1 MDEGILEVLS
11 SLCMQKANQHSALF
25 TISLLVL
32 GSLLFSGHPKTW
44 IEAKEKPFA
53 PVTLGQADTI
63 LATLSDE
70 ERIAQMFIVNQ
81 EQDSDLEPG
90 GYLLSSQDQKLE
102 IRGKNIALLP
112 FIGLDLI
119 QPNAIHSHLL
129 RQQTLS
135 ASNDSVTNEKYLN
148 TAARAIR
155 DRGINFIIGPALDLY
170 DNTENPYTNYQ
181 SFGSEP
187 EKVATAAVNFIRAF
201 KRNGILCVAGSFPG
215 LGSGTRGFEMAPPI
229 LFSKKNEFYER
240 EFIPFKKAINN
251 GLQAVIVSNALSP
264 GLDSI
269 GGDMASRS
277 SEVNQILHYKL
288 GYNGLVWADISKDGG
303 TKDFNRSVTRQILAG
318 ADVIIINEDL
328 DKKVKE
334 VNAAI
339 KSGQLSREF
348 IDEKVKR
355 IIQSKLWIAKRKNHP
370 KDSLET
376 AIDLELKTR
385 KQVESAITLLV
396 NQNDIIPLKKLDTV
410 KLAVLFISE
419 NEQQNMPWLVN
430 RYAPAD
436 VYSSDFNNLEKT
448 YTELADKASQYNM
461 VIVAIDTESK
471 LKKSRFGLSEHV
483 QSVLDRLVYS
493 KSVVFCWN
501 GNPNAL
507 LNLNNINRY
516 QAILLGYE
524 PTEYTQ
530 DLLMQSVFGG
540 RAING
545 SLKRKVKTLFEKRSG
560 IATQKTRLGYGIPE
574 EVGIERKDLSK
585 IDEIVAE
592 GIEELAYP
600 GCQLFFAKDG
610 IVVVNNAYGHHR
622 YEKQNRVE
630 VDDIYDLASI
640 TKIAGSVAGLLK
652 LNTENKFNLDS
663 NLSYYLGETVDTSK
677 YGELTMREIL
687 AHQAGLAPFVPFYS
701 KTLSKGSP
709 KYDVYSLAKSDVYPN
724 RVARE
729 FYIRKGYE
737 DVMFSQILNHPLSSE
752 KKYKYSD
759 IGYYFALRIIELQ
772 SQMAMDTFL
781 ERSIYKPLGLSL
793 MTYRPLNKFDK
804 NRITPT
810 ELDRTYRNQLI
821 HGDVHDPGAAM
832 LGGVGGHAGLFS
844 NANDL
849 GILMQ
854 MYLNGGTYGE
864 EQFIDS
870 TILAD
875 YIRCQY
881 CDNNN
886 RRGAGFDKPLR
897 ESGNGPSCGCT
908 DKEAFGHQGF
918 TGTVTWADPMEE
930 VVYVFLSNRV
940 YPSANNR
947 KLAQMDIRTNIQ
959 QAFYDAINK
968 NREVAK
974 NDSEN

>member
-1 MDEGILEVLS
+1 
-11 SLCMQKANQHSALF
+11 MQKANQHSVLF
-25 TISLLVL
+25 SVSLLIL
-32 GSLLFSGHPKTW
+32 GSMFFSGHPKTW

-53 PVTLGQADTI
+53 PVNLNQVDTI
-63 LATLSDE
+63 LSTLSDD
-70 ERIAQMFIVNQ
+70 ERIAQMFIVKQ
-81 EQDSDLEPG
+81 AQDSELEPG
-90 GYLLSSQDQKLE
+90 GYLLSNQNQKLE
-102 IRGKNIALLP
+102 IRGKNISLLP
-112 FIGLDLI
+112 LIGLDLI
-119 QPNAIHSHLL
+119 QPNALNTHLL
-129 RQQTLS
+129 NQQTIS
-135 ASNDSVTNEKYLN
+135 ASNDSNTKDNYLN
-148 TAARAIR
+148 TVARAIR
-155 DRGINFIIGPALDLY
+155 DRGINFVIGPALDLY
-170 DNTENPYTNYQ
+170 DNTDNPYTNHQ

-187 EKVATAAVNFIRAF
+187 EEVAKEASAFIQAF
-201 KRNGILCVAGSFPG
+201 KNNGILCVAGSFPG
-215 LGSGTRGFEMAPPI
+215 LGSGARGFEMAPPI
-229 LFSKKNEFYER
+229 LFSKHNEFFQR
-240 EFIPFKKAINN
+240 EFIPFKSAINN
-251 GLQAVIVSNALSP
+251 GLQAILMSNAVSP
-264 GLDSI
+264 GLDSLSGEI
-269 GGDMASRS
+269 ASRS
-277 SEVNQILHYKL
+277 KVINQVLTSNL
-288 GYNGLVWADISKDGG
+288 GYKGLIWTDISKDGAN
-303 TKDFNRSVTRQILAG
+303 KDFSRTVTNQILAG
-318 ADVIIINEDL
+318 ADIIIINDDL

-339 KSGQLSREF
+339 KSGELSREL
-348 IDEKVKR
+348 IDDKARR
-355 IIQSKLWIAKRKNHP
+355 IIQSKLWLAKRKNHP

-410 KLAVLFISE
+410 KLAVLYISD
-419 NEQQNMPWLVN
+419 QDQDKMPWFIK

-436 VYSSDFNNLEKT
+436 VYTSDFNSLEKT
-448 YTELADKASQYNM
+448 YTDLTEKQSEYNT
-461 VIVAIDTESK
+461 VIVSIDPETQ
-471 LKKSRFGLSEHV
+471 LDKSRFGLSEHV

-493 KSVVFCWN
+493 KNVVFCWN

-516 QAILLGYE
+516 QAILLSYE
-524 PTEYTQ
+524 PTDYTQ
-530 DLLMQSVFGG
+530 DLVTQTVFGG
-540 RAING
+540 REING
-545 SLKRKVKTLFEKRSG
+545 TLKRKVKNLFEKGAG
-560 IATQKTRLGYGIPE
+560 ITTEKTRLGYGIPE
-574 EVGIERKDLSK
+574 EVGIERKDLTK
-585 IDEIVAE
+585 LDQIVAK

-610 IVVVNNAYGHHR
+610 IVVVNNAYGYHR
-622 YEKQNRVE
+622 YEKQNRVK

-663 NLSYYLGETVDTSK
+663 NLSHYLGATVDTSK
-677 YGELTMREIL
+677 YGVLTMREIL

-737 DVMFSQILNHPLSSE
+737 DVMFSQILNHPLSDE

-759 IGYYFALRIIELQ
+759 IGYYFALRIIEMQ

-781 ERSIYKPLGLSL
+781 DRSIYKPLGLSI
-793 MTYRPLNKFDK
+793 MTYKPLNKFDK
-804 NRITPT
+804 SRITPT
-810 ELDRTYRNQLI
+810 ELDRNYRNQLI

-854 MYLNGGTYGE
+854 MYLNGGTYGDE
-864 EQFIDS
+864 RFIDS

-918 TGTVTWADPMEE
+918 TGTVTWADPSEK

-940 YPSANNR
+940 YPSANNK
-947 KLAQMDIRTNIQ
+947 KLAELNIRTDLQ

-968 NREVAK
+968 NKEVAK

>member
-1 MDEGILEVLS
+1 LGLILS
-11 SLCMQKANQHSALF
+11 SLSMQKANQHPVLLTIFSLALGTLF
-25 TISLLVL
+25 
-32 GSLLFSGHPKTW
+32 FSGHPKTW
-44 IEAKEKPFA
+44 IEAKEKLFSPINLDQ
-53 PVTLGQADTI
+53 VDTI
-63 LATLSDE
+63 MSSLSDD
-70 ERIAQMFIVNQ
+70 ERIAQMFVVKK
-81 EQDSDLEPG
+81 EQDSDLQPG
-90 GYLLSSQDQKLE
+90 GYLLHSLDQKLE
-102 IRGKNIALLP
+102 IKGKNSNLIPLV
-112 FIGLDLI
+112 GLDLI
-119 QPNAIHSHLL
+119 QPNALSSALL
-129 RQQTLS
+129 SQQTIS
-135 ASNDSVTNEKYLN
+135 ASNNLAASTEYLN
-148 TAARAIR
+148 TTAKALR
-155 DRGINFIIGPALDLY
+155 DHGINFVIGPALDLY
-170 DNTENPYTNYQ
+170 DNTENPYTNHQ

-187 EKVATAAVNFIRAF
+187 LEVAAQATRFIQSFRS
-201 KRNGILCVAGSFPG
+201 NGILCVAGSFPG
-215 LGSGTRGFEMAPPI
+215 LGSSERGFEMAPPI
-229 LFSKKNEFYER
+229 LFSKNNGFYQH
-240 EFIPFKKAINN
+240 EFIPFKKVINN
-251 GLQAVIVSNALSP
+251 GLQAVMISNALSP
-264 GLDSI
+264 GLDSLS
-269 GGDMASRS
+269 GEVASKS
-277 SEVNQILHYKL
+277 LEVNKVLASNL
-288 GYNGLVWADISKDGG
+288 GYKGLVWADISKDGG
-303 TKDFNRSVTRQILAG
+303 NKDFNRTVTSQIKAG
-318 ADVIIINEDL
+318 ADVIIINDDL
-328 DKKVKE
+328 DKKIKE

-339 KSGQLSREF
+339 KSGEISRQL
-348 IDEKVKR
+348 IDEKTKR

-370 KDSLET
+370 KDSTAT

-385 KQVESAITLLV
+385 KQVENSITLLT
-396 NQNDIIPLKKLDTV
+396 NQNDIIPLKKLDTI
-410 KLAVLFISE
+410 KLAVLSISD
-419 NEQQNMPWLVN
+419 NTQNDMPWLVN

-436 VYSSDFNNLEKT
+436 VYTTDFKTLEKT
-448 YTELADKASQYNM
+448 YSALAEKQANYNLI
-461 VIVAIDTESK
+461 IVSIDPETN
-471 LKKSRFGLSEHV
+471 LNKKRFGLSDHA

-493 KSVVFCWN
+493 KSVIFVWN

-507 LNLNNINRY
+507 LNLDNANRY
-516 QAILLGYE
+516 QAILNSYE
-524 PTEYTQ
+524 PTDYTQ
-530 DLLMQSVFGG
+530 DLVTQAIFGG
-540 RAING
+540 RAISG
-545 SLKRKVKTLFEKRSG
+545 SLKRKVKTLYEKGAG

-574 EVGIERKDLSK
+574 EVGIDRKNLSQL
-585 IDEIVAE
+585 DEIDDK

-600 GCQLFFAKDG
+600 GCQVFFAKDG

-622 YEKQNRVE
+622 YEKKNRVKI
-630 VDDIYDLASI
+630 DDIYDLASI
-640 TKIAGSVAGLLK
+640 TKIAGSVAGLLT
-652 LNTENKFNLDS
+652 LNSEKKFDLDS
-663 NLSYYLGETVDTSK
+663 NLSYYLGQSVDTSK
-677 YGELTMREIL
+677 YGALTMREIL

-737 DVMFSQILNHPLSSE
+737 DEMFSQILNHPLSAV

-759 IGYYFALRIIELQ
+759 IGYYFALRIIEMQ

-781 ERSIYKPLGLSL
+781 ERRIYKPLGLSL
-793 MTYRPLNKFDK
+793 MTYKPLNKFDK

-810 ELDRTYRNQLI
+810 ELDRNYRKQLI

-854 MYLNGGTYGE
+854 MYLNGGEYGG

-918 TGTVTWADPMEE
+918 TGTVTWADPTEN

-940 YPSANNR
+940 YPSASNR
-947 KLAQMDIRTNIQ
+947 KLAEMDIRTNLQ